1 MNERTEEEVTV
12 KTAKSRERP
21 LSLSVSV
28 LPCCSER
35 ALFFWPPLI
44 SKLEKIAQKGR
55 GEKEATLQS
64 WSEKG
69 NPDSASGFA
78 KVKKERRRRMLTLG
92 KHADGGGRKFS
103 SMTFLRTPLR
113 PTTAAP
119 STSIEEDPPS
129 PRGHCK
135 SQFVENKLC
144 MEVS

>member
-1 MNERTEEEVTV
+1 
-12 KTAKSRERP
+12 
-21 LSLSVSV
+21 
-28 LPCCSER
+28 
-35 ALFFWPPLI
+35 
-44 SKLEKIAQKGR
+44 
-55 GEKEATLQS
+55 
-64 WSEKG
+64 
-69 NPDSASGFA
+69 
-78 KVKKERRRRMLTLG
+78 MLTLG

-103 SMTFLRTPLR
+103 STTFLRTPLR

>member
-1 MNERTEEEVTV
+1 M

-64 WSEKG
+64 WSERG

-78 KVKKERRRRMLTLG
+78 SQPAGHGACKERT
-92 KHADGGGRKFS
+92 KGGG
-103 SMTFLRTPLR
+103 
-113 PTTAAP
+113 
-119 STSIEEDPPS
+119 
-129 PRGHCK
+129 GGC
-135 SQFVENKLC
+135 
-144 MEVS
+144 

>member
-78 KVKKERRRRMLTLG
+78 SQLATAQVKKERKEEEDVDIGQTRGRRA
-92 KHADGGGRKFS
+92 KVQFDDFFADAPPSDDGGPFHFNRGGPSFPS
-103 SMTFLRTPLR
+103 RTLQK
-113 PTTAAP
+113 
-119 STSIEEDPPS
+119 SI
-129 PRGHCK
+129 C
-135 SQFVENKLC
+135 
-144 MEVS
+144 